1 MTSSLTSLHDAAAA
15 GQAPELAELQRIFT
29 QQRQAFRA
37 SSQTTLAQRRE
48 KLEALSR
55 ALLKYQDVLAQ
66 AVSDDFGSRSADEF
80 KMAELLFSLE
90 SLKYVRRNL
99 KAWMKPEK
107 RHVAPLQQPGKARI
121 EYQPLGV
128 IGIIVPWNYPVF
140 LAVGPLMYAIA
151 AGNRAMIKMSGFT
164 PRLGEAFKAMLAE
177 VFDEAE
183 VAVITG
189 RGEVSEAF
197 PRLPFDQ
204 ITFTGSTNVGRIVMQ
219 EAARNLTPVLLE
231 LGGKSPAIVHDSFP
245 LADAA
250 ERLSFGKCWNAGQTC
265 IAPDHLYLARGRTDE
280 FVTRFSAQVG
290 KLYPTMRDNPDY
302 TSIINQKQYA
312 RVQGYLAEARDRGA
326 RVIEINPAGEDFS
339 GTRKMPVTLVTG
351 VTPDMQLMQNEIFGP
366 VLPIMEYDDI
376 DAVLDE
382 IASRPHPLAFYYFDY
397 NAGRADHV
405 IANSTSGGVTVN
417 DVMAHAAADD
427 LPFGGVGGSGM
438 GKYHGHEGFLAM
450 SNARA
455 VMVKSKFYGVRYIL
469 PPFDKPA
476 HKLIKR
482 FMLS

>member
-1 MTSSLTSLHDAAAA
+1 MNAIPATLRESAAV
-15 GQAPELAELQRIFT
+15 PAELQRIFDV
-29 QQRQAFRA
+29 QRQACRQA
-37 SSQTTLAQRRE
+37 ARTTAGERKAR
-48 KLEALSR
+48 LEALSA
-55 ALLKYQDVLAQ
+55 ALIRHQDALAQ
-66 AVSDDFGSRSADEF
+66 AASDDFGSRSADEF

-90 SLKYVRRNL
+90 GLKYVRSHL
-99 KAWMKPEK
+99 KDWMKPAR
-107 RHVAPLQQPGKARI
+107 RHVAALQQPGRARV

-164 PRLGEAFKAMLAE
+164 PRLAEVFKAMIAE
-177 VFDEAE
+177 VFPEDE

-204 ITFTGSTNVGRIVMQ
+204 ITFTGSSRVGSIVMT

-231 LGGKSPAIVHDSFP
+231 LGGKSPAIVHESFP

-265 IAPDHLYLARGRTDE
+265 IAPDHLYLPRGRSEE
-280 FVTRFSAQVG
+280 FVRLFTAQVG

-302 TSIINQKQYA
+302 TSIINDRQHA
-312 RVQGYLAEARDRGA
+312 RVQGYLAEARAQGA

-339 GTRKMPVTLVTG
+339 GTRKMPVTLVVG
-351 VTPDMQLMQNEIFGP
+351 VTPDMQLMQNEIFAP
-366 VLPIMEYDDI
+366 VLPLIEYDHI
-376 DAVLDE
+376 DEVLDD
-382 IASRPHPLAFYYFDY
+382 IASRPHPLALYYFDY
-397 NAGRADHV
+397 DAVRADHV
-405 IANSTSGGVTVN
+405 IANTASGGVTVN

-438 GKYHGHEGFLAM
+438 GKYHGREGFLAM
-450 SNARA
+450 SHARA
-455 VMVKSKFYGVRYIL
+455 VMVKGRFYGLRHIL
-469 PPFDKPA
+469 PPFNKPA
-476 HKLIKR
+476 HKLIRR